1 MKPTDYLT
9 SDRRGRDAH
18 DLELEAQCDPFV
30 AEALQGLEETPG
42 DHRAAVESLRLR
54 ITERA
59 AREARRRRLRRIRQW
74 TAAAAAVLLLVTAG
88 IMTWHRAPVGKLPPA
103 VTLADGT
110 LPPAAGTETAPSSPS
125 PGPKAGPSDPSS
137 RPGTGLSGAT
147 VGNDSTT
154 ADKQAGEQPATRTR
168 PAGHT
173 SAGQAAT
180 DGRTQLRTHRDPQQ
194 QDLPDDTDA
203 YPEHPAPDALSTDE
217 SNHIVVTGYGSV
229 QKAPY
234 TGSAETAGTSN
245 SAMDLTKPGDNPT
258 GLAPDAPTAEEIEH
272 IVVTAYGV
280 GHKAPYTGSA
290 ERVETSFLFM
300 DDAEPEAP
308 EKPDGSTTERGA
320 KVTTKVFAEEL
331 VWEEGG
337 NRTRPDSDLFEKP
350 GPDGTY
356 LAPQIMP
363 LFREGDIYYK
373 EFRQWVQARVRTPR
387 RLCRDTTWQIMR
399 VITSFV
405 IDSTGRLTRPYIL
418 HSPDSQLSRRALRI
432 LKKSPRWTPGRQAGK
447 HVPVKF
453 TLPVDFHNPN
463 YRPGE
468 SDRKQPAATHPAR
481 KRPAA
486 TQPAEKQPAEK
497 RPTEEQPERGQR

>member
-42 DHRAAVESLRLR
+42 DHRAAIESLRLR
-54 ITERA
+54 IAERA
-59 AREARRRRLRRIRQW
+59 AREARRRRLRRIRQR
-74 TAAAAAVLLLVTAG
+74 TAAAAAVLLLLTAG
-88 IMTWHRAPVGKLPPA
+88 IMTWHRAPVGELPPA

-110 LPPAAGTETAPSSPS
+110 VPPAAGTETAPSVPS
-125 PGPKAGPSDPSS
+125 PGPEAEPSDPSS
-137 RPGTGLSGAT
+137 RPGTDPSGAT

-234 TGSAETAGTSN
+234 TGSA
-245 SAMDLTKPGDNPT
+245 K
-258 GLAPDAPTAEEIEH
+258 
-272 IVVTAYGV
+272 
-280 GHKAPYTGSA
+280 K
-290 ERVETSFLFM
+290 VETTVHSLM
-300 DDAEPEAP
+300 DDAETGEPEG
-308 EKPDGSTTERGA
+308 PDGSATERGA
-320 KVTTKVFAEEL
+320 KVTTKVLAEEF
-331 VWEEGG
+331 VWEGDG
-337 NRTRPDSDLFEKP
+337 SASRPESEAVNTP
-350 GPDGTY
+350 GADGTF
-356 LAPQIMP
+356 LVAEIMP
-363 LFREGDIYYK
+363 EFRGGDFYHT
-373 EFRQWVQARVRTPR
+373 FRQWVQARTRTPG
-387 RLCRDTTWQIMR
+387 RLCRDTTWQTMR

-405 IDSTGRLTRPYIL
+405 IDSTGRLIQPTVLR
-418 HSPDSQLSRRALRI
+418 SPDSQLSRRALRI
-432 LKKSPRWTPGRQAGK
+432 LKRSPRWTPGRQADRA
-447 HVPVKF
+447 VPVKF

-463 YRPGE
+463 YRPGKP
-468 SDRKQPAATHPAR
+468 DGP

-486 TQPAEKQPAEK
+486 TQPAGKRSAATQSAGKQPATQPVATQPA
-497 RPTEEQPERGQR
+497 REQR

>member
-42 DHRAAVESLRLR
+42 DHREAVESLRRR

-74 TAAAAAVLLLVTAG
+74 TAAAATVLLLVTAG
-88 IMTWHRAPVGKLPPA
+88 IVTWRRAPVGELPPA

-110 LPPAAGTETAPSSPS
+110 VPPAAGTETAPSVPS
-125 PGPKAGPSDPSS
+125 PGPEAEPSDPSS
-137 RPGTGLSGAT
+137 RPGTDPSGAT

-258 GLAPDAPTAEEIEH
+258 GLAPDAPSAEEFDH
-272 IVVTAYGV
+272 IVVTAYGIV
-280 GHKAPYTGSA
+280 HKAPYTGSA
-290 ERVETSFLFM
+290 KKVETTVHSLM
-300 DDAEPEAP
+300 DDAETGEPEG
-308 EKPDGSTTERGA
+308 PDGSATERGA
-320 KVTTKVFAEEL
+320 KVTTKVLAEEF
-331 VWEEGG
+331 VWEGDGSASRPESGIVDTPGADGAFLVAEVMPEFRGG
-337 NRTRPDSDLFEKP
+337 DFYHT
-350 GPDGTY
+350 
-356 LAPQIMP
+356 
-363 LFREGDIYYK
+363 
-373 EFRQWVQARVRTPR
+373 FRQWVQARTRTPG
-387 RLCRDTTWQIMR
+387 RLCRDTTWQTMR

-405 IDSTGRLTRPYIL
+405 IDSTGRLIQPTVLR
-418 HSPDSQLSRRALRI
+418 SPDSQLSRRALRI
-432 LKKSPRWTPGRQAGK
+432 LKRSPRWTPGRQADRP
-447 HVPVKF
+447 VPVKF

-463 YRPGE
+463 YRPGKPDGPKRPATTQPAGKR
-468 SDRKQPAATHPAR
+468 SAATQSAGKQPATQPV
-481 KRPAA
+481 A
-486 TQPAEKQPAEK
+486 TQPA
-497 RPTEEQPERGQR
+497 REQR

>member
-42 DHRAAVESLRLR
+42 DHREAIESLRLR
-54 ITERA
+54 IAERA
-59 AREARRRRLRRIRQW
+59 AREARRRRLRRIRQR
-74 TAAAAAVLLLVTAG
+74 TAAAAAVLLLLTAG
-88 IMTWHRAPVGKLPPA
+88 IMTWHRAPVGELPPA

-110 LPPAAGTETAPSSPS
+110 VPPAAGTETAPSVPS
-125 PGPKAGPSDPSS
+125 PGPEAEPSDPSS
-137 RPGTGLSGAT
+137 RPGTDPSGAT

-234 TGSAETAGTSN
+234 TGSA
-245 SAMDLTKPGDNPT
+245 K
-258 GLAPDAPTAEEIEH
+258 
-272 IVVTAYGV
+272 
-280 GHKAPYTGSA
+280 K
-290 ERVETSFLFM
+290 VETTVHSLM
-300 DDAEPEAP
+300 DDAETGEPEG
-308 EKPDGSTTERGA
+308 PDGSATERGA
-320 KVTTKVFAEEL
+320 KVTTKVLAEEF
-331 VWEEGG
+331 VWEGDG
-337 NRTRPDSDLFEKP
+337 SASRPESEAVNTP
-350 GPDGTY
+350 GADGTF
-356 LAPQIMP
+356 LVAEIMP
-363 LFREGDIYYK
+363 EFRGGDFYHT
-373 EFRQWVQARVRTPR
+373 FRQWVQARTRTPG
-387 RLCRDTTWQIMR
+387 RLRRDTTWQTMR

-405 IDSTGRLTRPYIL
+405 IDTTGRLIQPTVLR
-418 HSPDSQLSRRALRI
+418 SPDSQLSRRALRI
-432 LKKSPRWTPGRQAGK
+432 LKRSPRWTPGRQADRP
-447 HVPVKF
+447 VPVKF

-463 YRPGE
+463 YRPGKP
-468 SDRKQPAATHPAR
+468 DGP

-486 TQPAEKQPAEK
+486 TQPAGKRSAATQSAGK
-497 RPTEEQPERGQR
+497 RPERE

>member
-42 DHRAAVESLRLR
+42 DHRAAVESLRRR
-54 ITERA
+54 IGERA

-217 SNHIVVTGYGSV
+217 FN
-229 QKAPY
+229 
-234 TGSAETAGTSN
+234 
-245 SAMDLTKPGDNPT
+245 
-258 GLAPDAPTAEEIEH
+258 H

-290 ERVETSFLFM
+290 KSAGTSSSFM
-300 DDAEPEAP
+300 DITEPGKP
-308 EKPDGSTTERGA
+308 EESAGSSSEKGA
-320 KVTTKVFAEEL
+320 KVTTKVFVEMSIREE
-331 VWEEGG
+331 EG

-373 EFRQWVQARVRTPR
+373 EFRQWVQARTRTPR
-387 RLCRDTTWQIMR
+387 RLRRDTTWQTMR

>member
-42 DHRAAVESLRLR
+42 DHREAIESLRLR
-54 ITERA
+54 IAERA
-59 AREARRRRLRRIRQW
+59 AREARRRRLRRIRQR
-74 TAAAAAVLLLVTAG
+74 TAAAAAVLLLLTAG
-88 IMTWHRAPVGKLPPA
+88 IMTWHRAPVGELPPA
-103 VTLADGT
+103 VQLADGT
-110 LPPAAGTETAPSSPS
+110 VPPAAGTETAPSVPS
-125 PGPKAGPSDPSS
+125 PGPEAEPSDPSS
-137 RPGTGLSGAT
+137 RPGTDPSGAT

-234 TGSAETAGTSN
+234 TGSA
-245 SAMDLTKPGDNPT
+245 K
-258 GLAPDAPTAEEIEH
+258 
-272 IVVTAYGV
+272 
-280 GHKAPYTGSA
+280 K
-290 ERVETSFLFM
+290 VETTVHSLM
-300 DDAEPEAP
+300 DDAETGEPEG
-308 EKPDGSTTERGA
+308 PDGSATERGA
-320 KVTTKVFAEEL
+320 KVTTKVLAEEF
-331 VWEEGG
+331 VWEGDG
-337 NRTRPDSDLFEKP
+337 SASRPESEAVNTP
-350 GPDGTY
+350 GADGTF
-356 LAPQIMP
+356 LVAEIMP
-363 LFREGDIYYK
+363 EFRGGDFYHT
-373 EFRQWVQARVRTPR
+373 FRQWVQARTRTPG
-387 RLCRDTTWQIMR
+387 RLCRDTTWQTMR

-405 IDSTGRLTRPYIL
+405 IDTTGRLIQPTVLR
-418 HSPDSQLSRRALRI
+418 SPDSQLSRRALRI
-432 LKKSPRWTPGRQAGK
+432 LKRSPRWTPGRQADRP
-447 HVPVKF
+447 VPVKF

-463 YRPGE
+463 YRPGKP
-468 SDRKQPAATHPAR
+468 DGP

-486 TQPAEKQPAEK
+486 TQPAGKRSAATQSAGKQPA
-497 RPTEEQPERGQR
+497 TQPVATQPARELR

>member
-42 DHRAAVESLRLR
+42 DHREAIESLRLR
-54 ITERA
+54 IAERA
-59 AREARRRRLRRIRQW
+59 AREARRRRLRRIRQR
-74 TAAAAAVLLLVTAG
+74 TAAAAAVLLLLTAG
-88 IMTWHRAPVGKLPPA
+88 IMTWHRAPVGELPPA

-110 LPPAAGTETAPSSPS
+110 VPPAAGTETAPSVPS
-125 PGPKAGPSDPSS
+125 PGPEAEPSDPSS
-137 RPGTGLSGAT
+137 RPGTDPSGAT

-234 TGSAETAGTSN
+234 TGSA
-245 SAMDLTKPGDNPT
+245 K
-258 GLAPDAPTAEEIEH
+258 
-272 IVVTAYGV
+272 
-280 GHKAPYTGSA
+280 K
-290 ERVETSFLFM
+290 VETTVHSLM
-300 DDAEPEAP
+300 DDAETGEPEG
-308 EKPDGSTTERGA
+308 PDGSATERGA
-320 KVTTKVFAEEL
+320 KVTTKVLAEEF
-331 VWEEGG
+331 VWEGDGSASRPESEAV
-337 NRTRPDSDLFEKP
+337 NRP
-350 GPDGTY
+350 GADGTF
-356 LAPQIMP
+356 LVAEIMP
-363 LFREGDIYYK
+363 EFRGGDFYHT
-373 EFRQWVQARVRTPR
+373 FRQWVQARTRTPG
-387 RLCRDTTWQIMR
+387 RLCRDTTWQTMR

-405 IDSTGRLTRPYIL
+405 IDSTGRLIQPTVLR
-418 HSPDSQLSRRALRI
+418 SPDSQLSRRALRI
-432 LKKSPRWTPGRQAGK
+432 LKRSPRWTPGRQADRP
-447 HVPVKF
+447 VPVKF

-463 YRPGE
+463 YRPGKP
-468 SDRKQPAATHPAR
+468 DGP

-486 TQPAEKQPAEK
+486 TQPAGKRSAATQSAGK
-497 RPTEEQPERGQR
+497 RPERE

>member
-194 QDLPDDTDA
+194 QDLPDDTDT

-217 SNHIVVTGYGSV
+217 FNHIVVTAYGIV
-229 QKAPY
+229 HKAPY
-234 TGSAETAGTSN
+234 TGSAKTAGTSN
-245 SAMDLTKPGDNPT
+245 SAMDLTKPGKPEESIGNPA
-258 GLAPDAPTAEEIEH
+258 GRA
-272 IVVTAYGV
+272 G
-280 GHKAPYTGSA
+280 
-290 ERVETSFLFM
+290 ETTKKSSTEF
-300 DDAEPEAP
+300 AVSE
-308 EKPDGSTTERGA
+308 PDGFSSRPESGIVDTPGA
-320 KVTTKVFAEEL
+320 
-331 VWEEGG
+331 
-337 NRTRPDSDLFEKP
+337 
-350 GPDGTY
+350 DGTF
-356 LAPQIMP
+356 LVAEIMP
-363 LFREGDIYYK
+363 EFRGGDFYHT
-373 EFRQWVQARVRTPR
+373 FRQWVQARTRTPG
-387 RLCRDTTWQIMR
+387 RLCRDTTWQTMR

-405 IDSTGRLTRPYIL
+405 IDSTGRLIQPTVLR
-418 HSPDSQLSRRALRI
+418 SPDSQLSRRALRI
-432 LKKSPRWTPGRQAGK
+432 LKRSPRWTPGRQADRP
-447 HVPVKF
+447 VPVKF

-463 YRPGE
+463 YRPGKP
-468 SDRKQPAATHPAR
+468 DGP

-486 TQPAEKQPAEK
+486 TQPAGKRSAATQSAGKQPATQPVATQPA
-497 RPTEEQPERGQR
+497 REQR